1 MRKIKYKNPPFK
13 KTIAQEIKTDAET
26 KVPLKNEVKKLW
38 WSKYNSEDL
47 KNPKF
52 KMRIVTHLGACA

>member
-1 MRKIKYKNPPFK
+1 MRKIKLKNIKFK
-13 KTIAQEIKTDAET
+13 NTIAQEIKTAI

-47 KNPKF
+47 KNPKI
-52 KMRIVTHLGACA
+52 KQ

>member
-13 KTIAQEIKTDAET
+13 KTIAQEIKTDAEI

-47 KNPKF
+47 KNPKT
-52 KMRIVTHLGACA
+52 KQ

>member
-13 KTIAQEIKTDAET
+13 KTIAQEIKTAI

-47 KNPKF
+47 KNPKI
-52 KMRIVTHLGACA
+52 KQ

>member
-13 KTIAQEIKTDAET
+13 KTIAQEIKQKENAI
-26 KVPLKNEVKKLW
+26 KIPLKNEVKKLW

-47 KNPKF
+47 KNPKT
-52 KMRIVTHLGACA
+52 K

>member
-1 MRKIKYKNPPFK
+1 MRKIKLKNIKFK
-13 KTIAQEIKTDAET
+13 KTIAQEIKTEI

-47 KNPKF
+47 KNPKI
-52 KMRIVTHLGACA
+52 KQ